1 MASPITP
8 STDSSSESS
17 STIHEL
23 DHQWGSPPVPVV
35 PLNPTTLF
43 PGNLFNSDA
52 QFIGVPTPAYNMD
65 PWGQAGGSAPLPPP
79 LSPLA
84 PASPFLQSPFPM
96 AMPLLPPPLPLTP
109 NPELLTMTSAQMLA

>member
-23 DHQWGSPPVPVV
+23 DHQWGSPPIPVV
-35 PLNPTTLF
+35 PLNLMTIF

-65 PWGQAGGSAPLPPP
+65 PWGQAGGATPPP
-79 LSPLA
+79 PPMSPLG
-84 PASPFLQSPFPM
+84 SPFPQSPFPM
-96 AMPLLPPPLPLTP
+96 ASPLLPPPLPLTP
-109 NPELLTMTSAQMLA
+109 NPESPM